1 MPGWTGPGMMLLME
15 AAQGRSY
22 RGVSAG
28 ERSAARRVA
37 LLEAAL
43 DLMGGDPPG
52 NATMTAICERAGLTE
67 RYFYE
72 SFRGRDDL
80 LVALLDQVAAEV
92 LTRTEEVLDRQGPP
106 DVLVRQGL
114 EALLDV
120 LAGDPRKGRFAL
132 VSSLEVP
139 ALRARRAQLLG
150 DFEHLLAERTRKLYG
165 ERAWVAPDDRIEALL
180 FVGGLAELISAWM
193 AGTVPA
199 TREQVVAAALRH
211 YEATA
216 HR

>member
-1 MPGWTGPGMMLLME
+1 MGD
-15 AAQGRSY
+15 GRSY

-28 ERSAARRVA
+28 ERTAARRAA

-43 DLMGGDPPG
+43 DLLGGDPPAA
-52 NATMTAICERAGLTE
+52 ATMTAICERAGLTE

-72 SFRGRDDL
+72 SFRSRDEL
-80 LVALLDQVAAEV
+80 LLALLDQVAGEVLEATVAVLDDTGEAEV
-92 LTRTEEVLDRQGPP
+92 L
-106 DVLVRQGL
+106 VRRGL

-132 VSSLEVP
+132 VAAVEIPV
-139 ALRARRAQLLG
+139 LRARRAQLLA
-150 DFEHLLAERTRKLYG
+150 DFEQLLADRTRRLYG

-180 FVGGLAELISAWM
+180 FVGGLAELIAGWL
-193 AGTVPA
+193 AGTVDA
-199 TREQVVAAALRH
+199 TREQVVAAVARH

>member
-1 MPGWTGPGMMLLME
+1 MGAGE
-15 AAQGRSY
+15 GRSY
-22 RGVSAG
+22 RGISAG
-28 ERSAARRVA
+28 ERVAVRRAA

-43 DLMGGDPPG
+43 DLLGGDPPG
-52 NATMTAICERAGLTE
+52 PTTMTAVCERAGLTE

-72 SFRGRDDL
+72 SFRSRDEL
-80 LVALLDQVAAEV
+80 LVELLDQVAGEV
-92 LTRTEEVLDRQGPP
+92 LAATVAVLDEPGPP
-106 DVLVRQGL
+106 DVLVRRGL

-132 VSSLEVP
+132 TASLEVP
-139 ALRARRAQLLG
+139 VLRERRAVLLA
-150 DFEHLLAERTRKLYG
+150 DFEHLLAERTRALYG
-165 ERAWVAPDDRIEALL
+165 TRAWVAPDDRIEALL
-180 FVGGLAELISAWM
+180 FVGGLAELIAAWI

-199 TREQVVAAALRH
+199 TREQVVAAAARH

>member
-1 MPGWTGPGMMLLME
+1 MGAGE
-15 AAQGRSY
+15 GRSY

-28 ERSAARRVA
+28 ERTAARRAA
-37 LLEAAL
+37 LLDAAL
-43 DLMGGDPPG
+43 DLLGGDPPG

-72 SFRGRDDL
+72 SFRTRDEL
-80 LVALLDQVAAEV
+80 LVALLDEVATEVLSSTVAALEG
-92 LTRTEEVLDRQGPP
+92 EGSP
-106 DVLVRQGL
+106 DDLVRDAL
-114 EALLDV
+114 DALLGV
-120 LAGDPRKGRFAL
+120 LGDDPRKGRFAL
-132 VSSLEVP
+132 LASLEVP
-139 ALRARRAQLLG
+139 ALRERRAVLLA
-150 DFEHLLAERTRKLYG
+150 DFEQLLAERTRRLYG

-180 FVGGLAELISAWM
+180 FVGGLAELISAWI

-199 TREQVVAAALRH
+199 SREQVVAAAARH